1 MSGKW
6 WQASR
11 NLYIASFCTKLEGF
25 FGERFCTKLEGFFGE
40 RFCRAQI
47 CKGGETEYPSDRLS
61 NKIVQF
67 VPLCT

>member
-1 MSGKW
+1 MTAKW

-11 NLYIASFCTKLEGF
+11 NLYLASFCTKLEGF
-25 FGERFCTKLEGFFGE
+25 FRV